1 MQASS
6 AIVAGLGLALV
17 GYGGRA
23 LLKVAPTMATKVN
36 EVSKMMPKIDTEV
49 GLRFVPV
56 L

>member
-23 LLKVAPTMATKVN
+23 LLKAAPTMATKVN